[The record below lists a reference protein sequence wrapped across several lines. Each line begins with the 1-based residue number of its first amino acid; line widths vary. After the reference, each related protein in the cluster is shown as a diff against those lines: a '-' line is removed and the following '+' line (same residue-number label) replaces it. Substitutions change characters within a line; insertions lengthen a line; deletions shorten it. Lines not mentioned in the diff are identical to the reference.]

1 MVTLEYNKII
11 RYIWFFPQPIKGLFT
26 ASNPTIYDNAKRLNF
41 SLMDQENR
49 HGKVIKKADLLR
61 LENRKRKLGKESK
74 ERVRRPAKRKREAVQ
89 AFTVTTPVGTNTR
102 SSPRCN

>member
-1 MVTLEYNKII
+1 MVQK
-11 RYIWFFPQPIKGLFT
+11 F
-26 ASNPTIYDNAKRLNF
+26 
-41 SLMDQENR
+41 
-49 HGKVIKKADLLR
+49 DLPWS
-61 LENRKRKLGKESK
+61 ENRKRKLGKESK